1 MATLSILSVQILWT
15 NFTSETLWPASV
27 LSTWR
32 QKDLEITHH
41 ADNTLSSFCKWQKS
55 INTGDEKSPNHHDVA
70 VLLTRYIHSNSSRL
84 SSFNPIYKIF
94 NVLENFSL
102 MAHLH
107 WRRRTKVPR
116 PDGCIVL
123 CRSCSHCTDSDLD
136 PYSLGQE
143 SESESVSESVSV
155 NVNEPLVVVEF
166 SGDFDYYTR
175 FVWKVILFGS
185 IFQILSSEESIW

>member
-1 MATLSILSVQILWT
+1 MAILSILSVQILWT
-15 NFTSETLWPASV
+15 NFTCETLWPASV

-70 VLLTRYIHSNSSRL
+70 VLLTRYIHSNSSGL
-84 SSFNPIYKIF
+84 SLLNPVYKNFNSTMCWRIFLLWLIYIDGDGLGCWLGLRF
-94 NVLENFSL
+94 QTRW
-102 MAHLH
+102 LH
-107 WRRRTKVPR
+107 RVYT
-116 PDGCIVL
+116 VL
-123 CRSCSHCTDSDLD
+123 CRICSHCADSDLD

-143 SESESVSESVSV
+143 FESESVPEFVSD

-166 SGDFDYYTR
+166 SGDSDYCNDS
-175 FVWKVILFGS
+175 FEK
-185 IFQILSSEESIW
+185 